1 MDTVLKI
8 LANTLRRV
16 QQCDEAHPTCRNCQK
31 SKRECLGYDPIF
43 KTQPGPAA
51 IQPAPS
57 SAPSMHATS
66 TTSSPYPPPPQ
77 GYMPAASQGYAP
89 PLSTGASSPG
99 SSVEP
104 YDYTAAI
111 DPALEGAG
119 PSQMTVPS
127 NAYDGTQGFRPDLKG
142 GLEDAS
148 PYSSGASEIHNP
160 RGGATSAQPEAL
172 NAANDVVRTSPAYT
186 SSPAKRTKIDDLLL
200 LGGVLP
206 PPITRSTS
214 ISPSTYDEIKSIYTT
229 VYAPAI
235 DKFFETRWFQLR
247 GLARVLNDSR
257 LCDQF
262 ACLVDRFN
270 HQRLDDAHATAVTQ
284 SLEASVIWG
293 LMNLCRTSAPGR
305 NGTNGQGNFYDVHD
319 GVEDAIKRL
328 EIFESLISGQY
339 LDSELPP
346 SDVPRNGSVLED
358 QLKTREREFWRGMG
372 KFLTLRDDEASSAKE
387 IDDTLAL
394 CRGLLDSRE
403 GRDVMYSIAIA
414 RHIGQRMAEF
424 PDGLQHPVGN
434 DEQDAR
440 TKLFVAKKFIEDEAM
455 GKGTSQV
462 IQRLCGMAMRSWTI
476 TR

>member
-1 MDTVLKI
+1 
-8 LANTLRRV
+8 
-16 QQCDEAHPTCRNCQK
+16 
-31 SKRECLGYDPIF
+31 
-43 KTQPGPAA
+43 
-51 IQPAPS
+51 
-57 SAPSMHATS
+57 
-66 TTSSPYPPPPQ
+66 
-77 GYMPAASQGYAP
+77 MPAASQGYAP

-119 PSQMTVPS
+119 TSQMPVPPTS
-127 NAYDGTQGFRPDLKG
+127 YDGAQGFRPDLKG
-142 GLEDAS
+142 GLDDAS
-148 PYSSGASEIHNP
+148 PYSSGASETHHQ
-160 RGGATSAQPEAL
+160 RGGATPAQNSLNKPEPL
-172 NAANDVVRTSPAYT
+172 NVGIDGMRTSPAYT

-200 LGGVLP
+200 IGGVLP

-214 ISPSTYDEIKSIYTT
+214 ISPSTYDEIKNIYTS

-293 LMNLCRTSAPGR
+293 LMNLCRTSASGR

-319 GVEDAIKRL
+319 GVDDAIKRL
-328 EIFESLISGQY
+328 DIFEYLVSGQY
-339 LDSELPP
+339 MDSEPP
-346 SDVPRNGSVLED
+346 SSDLPRNGSVLED

-372 KFLTLRDDEASSAKE
+372 KLLTLRDDEASSAKE

-394 CRGLLDSRE
+394 CRGLLETRE

-424 PDGLQHPVGN
+424 PDSLQQPMGN

-476 TR
+476 AR